1 LHIPAEFVAHVYET
15 LRVAGAAFGITDAGY
30 KAINSLR
37 MEKRYLYWS
46 ADISPDET
54 PLEAGLGFAV
64 SLKKGDFLGRDALL
78 AQKEVGLKRRLECF
92 ALETPLSVYGGEAM
106 IANGKIIGM
115 TTSGDF
121 GHSVG
126 RSLVL
131 GYVPREYFG
140 QNNMEIEAFGRRSL
154 ATRVE
159 GCIYD
164 PKNER
169 VRA

>member
-1 LHIPAEFVAHVYET
+1 VYET
-15 LRVAGAAFGITDAGY
+15 LRAAGAAFGITDAGY

-46 ADISPDET
+46 ADISPDDT
-54 PLEAGLGFAV
+54 PFEAGLGFAV

-78 AQKEVGLKRRLECF
+78 AQKQAGLKRRLECF
-92 ALETPLSVYGGEAM
+92 ALETPLPVYGGEAM
-106 IANGKIIGM
+106 IANGRVIGM

-131 GYVPREYFG
+131 GYVPSEYFG
-140 QNNMEIEAFGRRSL
+140 QNSMEIEAFGRRSL
-154 ATRVE
+154 VTRID

-169 VRA
+169 IRL